1 MTDDQ
6 RLPSAYHRTDA
17 IARAMESG
25 DHRGI
30 IGGMWD
36 EIGRLQFDLLVDG
49 GLQPCHRMIDLGC
62 GSFRGGVH
70 FAGYLDAGN
79 YFGADI
85 NASIMEAGYD
95 RELMP
100 LELDKKVPRTNLLV
114 TDAFDV
120 GKLKATFD
128 YALALSLFTHL
139 PINLIRTCLEKLR
152 PTMTVNGRFFATF
165 FVCDDGMP
173 LWRPISHPRGGIT
186 TYGDAD
192 PYHYRVAD
200 IEFMAGST
208 GWHIEKEVRFNH
220 PRSQRCFMLATA

>member
-1 MTDDQ
+1 MTDNQ
-6 RLPSAYHRTDA
+6 RFPSAYHRTDA

-49 GLQPCHRMIDLGC
+49 GLQPHHRMIDLGC

-100 LELDKKVPRTNLLV
+100 LGLDKKVPRTNLLA
-114 TDAFDV
+114 TDTFDV
-120 GKLKATFD
+120 CKLSTTFH

-152 PTMTVNGRFFATF
+152 PTMTRDGRFFATF
-165 FVCDDGMP
+165 FICDDGLP
-173 LWRPISHPRGGIT
+173 LWRPLLHPRGGVT

-192 PYHYRVAD
+192 PYHYRVTD
-200 IEFMAGST
+200 IEFMARST
-208 GWHIEKEVRFNH
+208 GWHIEREVRFDH
-220 PRSQRCFMLATA
+220 PRSQRCFMFATA